1 MQNPR
6 IECFVD
12 SKILSPTG
20 SKRQVL
26 AEIAKSK
33 FVKQMSRNLLE
44 LDRKDRA
51 TSELKPS
58 LKQQLPSLTSVN
70 KTDRS
75 LSPSSRR
82 YESLDSSDSSPSL
95 EHQVSSFPPV
105 DRPQFIVDSISDFD
119 RPAKELVVQK

>member
-1 MQNPR
+1 
-6 IECFVD
+6 
-12 SKILSPTG
+12 
-20 SKRQVL
+20 
-26 AEIAKSK
+26 
-33 FVKQMSRNLLE
+33 MSRNLLE

-58 LKQQLPSLTSVN
+58 LKQELPSLTSVK

-82 YESLDSSDSSPSL
+82 YESLDSSDSRPSL

-105 DRPQFIVDSISDFD
+105 ERLQFVVDSVSDFD
-119 RPAKELVVQK
+119 RPAKELVAQK